1 MRAHSS
7 FNSNLAIGN
16 YVTVA
21 NNLARLNY
29 FKVGCP
35 ARGESG
41 NCGLPD
47 VNTSVVRGA
56 VLRVNGVPENFI
68 LTNPQFNNVQYLA
81 NMGRSN
87 YHSFQTEVSL
97 RPTHGL
103 SGTAN
108 YTWSRNLGLPG
119 NFTNP
124 VERHLDYSIVNNN
137 HNHIFRAHGNVELPF
152 GPGRLLLGNSSGVL
166 ARAIEGWRFGFVY
179 NLSTGNWMSFGAQS
193 TQYANGVPDV
203 VNADLYKELI
213 ADAGVKW
220 GIPTSNN
227 FAEGAYFDP
236 AKWTRVTDPQ
246 CGTVSPAITQGSVRC
261 TLLAVAKIVP
271 SNTPGAL
278 VTARDAAGNPTQY
291 GVVILQNPQPGQ
303 RGNLGQNVI
312 KGPATWRFDTNL
324 EKSFTITESKS
335 LRLRA
340 DAFNVLNHPQ
350 PGNPN
355 LSINLATGP
364 LGQITTKTGGRTFQG
379 QLRFQ
384 F

>member
-1 MRAHSS
+1 
-7 FNSNLAIGN
+7 
-16 YVTVA
+16 
-21 NNLARLNY
+21 
-29 FKVGCP
+29 
-35 ARGESG
+35 
-41 NCGLPD
+41 
-47 VNTSVVRGA
+47 
-56 VLRVNGVPENFI
+56 
-68 LTNPQFNNVQYLA
+68 
-81 NMGRSN
+81 
-87 YHSFQTEVSL
+87 
-97 RPTHGL
+97 
-103 SGTAN
+103 
-108 YTWSRNLGLPG
+108 
-119 NFTNP
+119 
-124 VERHLDYSIVNNN
+124 
-137 HNHIFRAHGNVELPF
+137 
-152 GPGRLLLGNSSGVL
+152 LGNSSGVL

-203 VNADLYKELI
+203 VNADLYQELI

-220 GIPTSNN
+220 GLPTSNN

-271 SNTPGAL
+271 ANTPGAL
-278 VTARDAAGNPTQY
+278 VTARDTAGNPTQY
-291 GVVILQNPQPGQ
+291 GVVVLQNPQPGQ

-312 KGPATWRFDTNL
+312 KGPATWRFDSNL
-324 EKSFTITESKS
+324 EKSFRITESKS